1 MDFVKNKT
9 MHIQFNFD
17 QLEIQTLFQ
26 GDMAT
31 TVVYILLL
39 THSMVAYIFMP
50 ITKIWIFY
58 GFTPKV

>member
-50 ITKIWIFY
+50 ITKI
-58 GFTPKV
+58 